1 MIVWFSSLCQKSLQR
16 KASRSAHRKWQ
27 CCPNGSVRIQTGII
41 PLGRRLPLLSLS
53 LSLSLFVSVF
63 SRAHIVPFR
72 MCFLRTCC
80 WYSCYCLL
88 LNFITVLFVHFL
100 RSILSSRGERIESIE
115 ESINP
120 FVGVNQ
126 LVSGSS
132 LLLSFRVDPLRV
144 SSQKWLATRE
154 GKTGALRTK

>member
-1 MIVWFSSLCQKSLQR
+1 
-16 KASRSAHRKWQ
+16 
-27 CCPNGSVRIQTGII
+27 
-41 PLGRRLPLLSLS
+41 
-53 LSLSLFVSVF
+53 
-63 SRAHIVPFR
+63 

-80 WYSCYCLL
+80 CYSCYCLL
-88 LNFITVLFVHFL
+88 LNFITILFVHFL
-100 RSILSSRGERIESIE
+100 PSILSSPGERIESIE

-132 LLLSFRVDPLRV
+132 LLLSFRVEPLRA
-144 SSQKWLATRE
+144 SSLKWLPTRE